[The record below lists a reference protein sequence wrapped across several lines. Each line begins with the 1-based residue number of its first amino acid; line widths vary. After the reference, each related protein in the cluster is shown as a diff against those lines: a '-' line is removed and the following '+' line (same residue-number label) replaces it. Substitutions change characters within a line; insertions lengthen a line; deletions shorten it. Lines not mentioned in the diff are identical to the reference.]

1 MSSAERRREGRLPD
15 LVAGADVIVDKL
27 VSLTA
32 NKRKVQKVDFD
43 ELFARGLA
51 ISGDDHEDKTD
62 EVLTDV
68 PMIKFQEETGI
79 TMATGNS
86 TESL

>member
-1 MSSAERRREGRLPD
+1 M
-15 LVAGADVIVDKL
+15 
-27 VSLTA
+27 
-32 NKRKVQKVDFD
+32 DFD

-62 EVLTDV
+62 EVLTEV